1 MPSVN
6 NTVSPMELDIKEKT
20 CAISNMLLRAWR
32 ERWTDAQWGINIK
45 SVNITIGIII
55 IQIKQH

>member
-6 NTVSPMELDIKEKT
+6 NIVGTMDADIKEKT
-20 CAISNMLLRAWR
+20 SEISNMLLRAWR

-45 SVNITIGIII
+45 TVNIIICFS
-55 IQIKQH
+55 